1 MRRRIPAAADR
12 VVNSP
17 LGGTVSNS
25 NFGAN
30 ETGAQAAARALFTGN
45 PPVFDWEQLAQ
56 TEALA
61 HCRSLGY
68 TRAVKAATIVPDPIV
83 WGYTPN
89 RDDDPG
95 EWTFEAYQIRQWTA
109 TCQKTVR
116 RARR

>member
-1 MRRRIPAAADR
+1 MRRNIPAAADR
-12 VVNSP
+12 TVNSP
-17 LGGTVSNS
+17 LGDTVSSS

-30 ETGAQAAARALFTGN
+30 ETGAQAAARALFTNN
-45 PPVFDWEQLAQ
+45 PPVFDWQQRAH

-68 TRAVKAATIVPDPIV
+68 TRAVKAVTIVPDPIV